1 MAGEKKRSGW
11 VKINRGVQDHW
22 VWDEKPFS
30 KGQAWIDLILL
41 ARHSDGTF
49 MDRRGNLIEGKRGGV
64 YRSERSLAERWE
76 WSRKKT
82 SNFLSRLV
90 QDNMIEMY
98 KENAK
103 AETMIFIVNYDNFQ
117 SAGTNDRE
125 FIGNQLGFMEGR
137 NREQNGAS
145 EGATA
150 RPDEYR
156 EIQIW
161 GASREPVESQSR
173 ASREPVRNIYKND
186 KNEKND
192 KNDKEERDI
201 VAPGGSTP
209 THQADY
215 GSGSFEMQCVE
226 HLIASCLESF
236 PKAKVPDTL
245 AKKNKWALEI
255 EKMKRLDHL
264 SEAEIKQALIFA
276 TSDSFWKTNIRS
288 TKKFREK
295 FETLYTQSQT
305 TRGKSS
311 NALYDTADR
320 LNKLGGEIGG

>member
-49 MDRRGNLIEGKRGGV
+49 MDRRGNLIDGKRGGV

-82 SNFLSRLV
+82 SNFLSRLA

-98 KENAK
+98 KESAK

-117 SAGTNDRE
+117 STGTSDRE
-125 FIGNQLGFMEGR
+125 FIGNHLGFTEGR
-137 NREQNGAS
+137 SREQNGTS
-145 EGATA
+145 EGATH
-150 RPDEYR
+150 RPDDYR
-156 EIQIW
+156 EIQTRGTSE
-161 GASREPVESQSR
+161 GASREPVESQSG
-173 ASREPVRNIYKND
+173 ASREPVGNIY
-186 KNEKND
+186 KND

-201 VAPGGSTP
+201 VAPGGATS
-209 THQADY
+209 AFSSNFDY
-215 GSGSFEMQCVE
+215 GSFEMQCVE
-226 HLIASCLESF
+226 YLIASCLETF
-236 PKAKVPDTL
+236 PKAKVPDTPE
-245 AKKNKWALEI
+245 KKKKWASEI

-264 SEAEIKQALIFA
+264 SEGEIKQALQFA
-276 TSDSFWKTNIRS
+276 VHDSFWKTNIRS

-295 FETLYTQSQT
+295 FETLYTQSQKG
-305 TRGKSS
+305 RGKAG
-311 NALYDTADR
+311 NDLYDTADR
-320 LNKLGGEIGG
+320 LNKLEEKIGGN